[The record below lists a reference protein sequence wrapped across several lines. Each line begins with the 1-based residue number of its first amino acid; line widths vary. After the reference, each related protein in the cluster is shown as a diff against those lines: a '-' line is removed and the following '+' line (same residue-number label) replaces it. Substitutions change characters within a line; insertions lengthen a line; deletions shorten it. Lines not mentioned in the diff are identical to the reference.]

1 MANTDNLGPLYTGMR
16 QNELLKLIE
25 AAKASVPPPLTPS
38 QIERTKE
45 IEEELDPGGLM
56 RQRFRR
62 PPRGPVAPRPM
73 PRPEGL
79 MATPQVQEPK
89 EETDMFDFSDVKE
102 YITNIFSSR
111 PPPGISVP
119 LKPEVK
125 EEKEEEVE
133 VEVESDDGGPAGEPT
148 RDDAF
153 INIIKYYEGKP
164 ILKARKPVKGD
175 PYTIG
180 YGRTRDLKGKPIT
193 KDTKITEEEADQML
207 REDLDTRMKE
217 IKRAYPD
224 FESYPA
230 ELQLQITQSY
240 YRGTLT
246 PKHSPKTRRLINQ
259 GKFKEAAKEFLNNEE
274 YRTAKKKGRAGIRD
288 RMEDVAQA
296 LKNMEEPVQ
305 VAKAASGGRLAKNPN
320 PYTPKAI

>member
-1 MANTDNLGPLYTGMR
+1 MVKYRYDRYEG
-16 QNELLKLIE
+16 LIP
-25 AAKASVPPPLTPS
+25 VPPPATEEQKEFVRRYDES
-38 QIERTKE
+38 Q
-45 IEEELDPGGLM
+45 DPGGRI
-56 RQRFRR
+56 RQQFIR
-62 PPRGPVAPRPM
+62 PPRGPVAPRPR

-164 ILKARKPVKGD
+164 ILNARKPVKGD

-207 REDLDTRMKE
+207 REDLDTHMKE

-246 PKHSPKTRRLINQ
+246 PKHSPKTRKLINQ
-259 GKFKEAAKEFLNNEE
+259 GKFKEAAKEFLDNEE
-274 YRTAKKKGRAGIRD
+274 YRTAKKKGRAGIRN

-296 LKNMEEPVQ
+296 LRNMENTKQ
-305 VAKAASGGRLAKNPN
+305 ASTGGRVVSNPN
-320 PYTPKAI
+320 PYEPRAI

>member
-1 MANTDNLGPLYTGMR
+1 MVKYRYDRYEG
-16 QNELLKLIE
+16 LIP
-25 AAKASVPPPLTPS
+25 VPPPATEEQKEFVRRYDES
-38 QIERTKE
+38 Q
-45 IEEELDPGGLM
+45 DPGG
-56 RQRFRR
+56 RIREQFIR

-79 MATPQVQEPK
+79 MATPQVQKPK

-207 REDLDTRMKE
+207 REDLGTRMKE

-259 GKFKEAAKEFLNNEE
+259 GKFKEAATEFLDNEE

-296 LKNMEEPVQ
+296 LRNMENTKQ
-305 VAKAASGGRLAKNPN
+305 ASTGGRVVSNPN
-320 PYTPKAI
+320 PYEPRAI

>member
-1 MANTDNLGPLYTGMR
+1 MADNPRLVGSLPAS
-16 QNELLKLIE
+16 LLRAVE
-25 AAKASVPPPLTPS
+25 GAKASVPPPLTPS
-38 QIERTKE
+38 QIERAKE

-62 PPRGPVAPRPM
+62 PPRGPVAPRPR

-79 MATPQVQEPK
+79 MATPQVQGT
-89 EETDMFDFSDVKE
+89 EEESMVDFSDIKE
-102 YITNIFSSR
+102 YIANIFSSR

-125 EEKEEEVE
+125 EEVEEKVE
-133 VEVESDDGGPAGEPT
+133 VEVDGGPAGEPT
-148 RDDAF
+148 RDDDF

-180 YGRTRDLKGKPIT
+180 YGRTRDLEGKPIT

-207 REDLDTRMKE
+207 REDLGTRIQE

-224 FESYPA
+224 FESYPS

-246 PKHSPKTRRLINQ
+246 PKHSPKTRKLINK
-259 GKFKEAAKEFLNNEE
+259 GKFKEAAREFLDNEE

-296 LKNMEEPVQ
+296 LRNMEEPVQ
-305 VAKAASGGRLAKNPN
+305 AAKAASGGRLAKNPN